1 MAVMARKKREKRDQE
16 ATAARAAIRMPEVIE
31 LPPFSQKW
39 GHYRLTEADR
49 TIMLNAILSDPEV
62 WPVQRGTAGARKAR
76 FSSHELD
83 RGKSGG
89 YRVLYA
95 AFPAYGKIV
104 LVTLFSKGEQANLS
118 NAARNLVAVLLR
130 EIEAELAQIA
140 NEEESRL
147 LERTRQ
153 R

>member
-1 MAVMARKKREKRDQE
+1 MARKKRKNRDQE
-16 ATAARAAIRMPEVIE
+16 ATAPRAAIRMPEVIE

-39 GHYRLTEADR
+39 SLYRLTEADR

-95 AFPAYGKIV
+95 AFPEYGKIV
-104 LVTLFSKGEQANLS
+104 LVTLFSKSDQANLS
-118 NAARNLVAVLLR
+118 NAGRNLVAILLR

-140 NEEESRL
+140 GAEQSSSP
-147 LERTRQ
+147 ERTKKR
-153 R
+153 